1 MGPLRRAWSSPSVLV
16 GLRERQAQAYCPKGP
31 EKYSPLTLSAAHE
44 HLKQLESL
52 LILNLFSRG
61 DISGLGQNPPSY
73 PQDMQRD
80 SSLAHWVGDPKVGW
94 EWTGYIPVVQTVGE
108 PLEPQ
113 TVLYSGSSHGWTR
126 RPYLPCGEQAQSPGS
141 RSSLYPSLNRSCALS
156 LT

>member
-1 MGPLRRAWSSPSVLV
+1 MGQLRRAWSSPCVLV
-16 GLRERQAQAYCPKGP
+16 GLLEWQAQAYYTKGP
-31 EKYSPLTLSAAHE
+31 EKCSPLTLSAAHE
-44 HLKQLESL
+44 HLNQLESL
-52 LILNLFSRG
+52 LILNLYSLG
-61 DISGLGQNPPSY
+61 DILGLGQNPPLY
-73 PQDMQRD
+73 PQDIQRD

-126 RPYLPCGEQAQSPGS
+126 RPHLPCGEQAQSPGS
-141 RSSLYPSLNRSCALS
+141 RSSLYPSLNRSCSLS